1 MGLLKRIDT
10 KDRYWRRNRQ
20 PYVEPTEE
28 QKRIQLNEA
37 AIRRKE
43 VHQFKMKFAS
53 MLGVIEAMSPGAL
66 ERIR

>member
-1 MGLLKRIDT
+1 MGLLKRIDA

-43 VHQFKMKFAS
+43 VQQFKMKFAS

-66 ERIR
+66 KRIR